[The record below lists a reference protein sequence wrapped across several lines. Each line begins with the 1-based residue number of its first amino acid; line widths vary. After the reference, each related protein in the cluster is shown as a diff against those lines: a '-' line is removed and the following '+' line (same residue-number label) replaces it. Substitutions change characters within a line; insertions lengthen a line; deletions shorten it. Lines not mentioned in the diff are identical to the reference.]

1 MSTMTTS
8 AVVHGLDLVVRF
20 GQQVRYQCGKD
31 GCRRYFKVEDG
42 HGTCGR
48 CGTRYV
54 EGLSGLFTAVAPEAV
69 PA

>member
-1 MSTMTTS
+1 MSTMSTS
-8 AVVHGLDLVVRF
+8 VVATGLDLSVRF
-20 GQQVRYQCGKD
+20 GQQVRYQCGKH

-54 EGLSGLFTAVAPEAV
+54 QTLSGLFTAVAPEAV